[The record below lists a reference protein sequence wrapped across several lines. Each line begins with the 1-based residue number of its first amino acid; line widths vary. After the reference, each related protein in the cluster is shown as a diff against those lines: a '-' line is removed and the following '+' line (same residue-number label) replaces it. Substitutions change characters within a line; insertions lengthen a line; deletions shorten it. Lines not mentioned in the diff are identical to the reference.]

1 MMLLQKLLKHEL
13 NKVWLTVM
21 VDPIYTDDKRRFIF
35 HYFFFRSNVVKTKYR
50 LHPFCVYWYFNVWFK
65 CCWLII
71 GIYYENNIL
80 LEYASFVSQTE

>member
-35 HYFFFRSNVVKTKYR
+35 HYFFFIQMLLKSIDCIRFVLT
-50 LHPFCVYWYFNVWFK
+50 
-65 CCWLII
+65 
-71 GIYYENNIL
+71 EIL
-80 LEYASFVSQTE
+80 MSDLNAVDL